1 MAGAINNQE
10 PNDDEQTLREYLLPG
25 VHPNHRFSPK
35 TIGKLLKKHLDE
47 PVRSGGRALVL
58 RRWLDTH
65 AGAFTYRVTNL
76 QDGGK

>member
-1 MAGAINNQE
+1 MNRRCASICCRAFIPTTGS
-10 PNDDEQTLREYLLPG
+10 R
-25 VHPNHRFSPK
+25 PK

-47 PVRSGGRALVL
+47 PVRSGGRTLVL